1 MSIPPTGKKEKSIFL
16 INYVLFI
23 GIFYEENLLAKT
35 AAGPSPPPVLALLFQ
50 SYQIVQGYMVKLR
63 QFYSKV

>member
-23 GIFYEENLLAKT
+23 GIFYDVKSFCKDGGGPKP
-35 AAGPSPPPVLALLFQ
+35 AAGFSDSILFDLFAQVGSP
-50 SYQIVQGYMVKLR
+50 R
-63 QFYSKV
+63 